1 MFNELTEA
9 LKADDI
15 AATVAVTHE
24 QDMHDNMSEQDEVED
39 LATVFDELD
48 DEDVYDEDLNAEVNA
63 VTDLADIDCDDED
76 DCDSD
81 SDDILEESGGVIS
94 WILRHNSVSGYNDLV
109 GQIEV
114 ELSDARTHS
123 EIMKIR
129 YDIESYSNEMREVIR
144 SDFSRGF
151 KHYLFWFWLI
161 GGLPGLA
168 IGAVTK
174 YFKEQPAAKAKIK
187 AALVQMDGLLAKA
200 DKKLASVKES
210 VASGN
215 ADTENLGSLN
225 ESDLHDLFIIK

>member
-15 AATVAVTHE
+15 AATVAVAHE
-24 QDMHDNMSEQDEVED
+24 QDVHDAMSEQEEVEE

-48 DEDVYDEDLNAEVNA
+48 DVDVYDEDLNAEVNA

-76 DCDSD
+76 DSD

-94 WILRHNSVSGYNDLV
+94 WIIRHNSVSGYNDLV
-109 GQIEV
+109 GQVEA
-114 ELSDARTHS
+114 ELSDARSYS
-123 EIMKIR
+123 EILKIR
-129 YDIESYSNEMREVIR
+129 SDIESYCNEMSEVIR

-161 GGLPGLA
+161 GGIPGLA

-187 AALVQMDGLLAKA
+187 AALVKMDGLLAKA
-200 DKKLASVKES
+200 DKKLATVKES
-210 VASGN
+210 VAAGN

>member
-9 LKADDI
+9 LKAEDI
-15 AATVAVTHE
+15 AATVAVDHE
-24 QDMHDNMSEQDEVED
+24 QDVHDAMSEQEEVEE

-63 VTDLADIDCDDED
+63 ASDLADIDDDED
-76 DCDSD
+76 DNDSD

-94 WILRHNSVSGYNDLV
+94 WIIRHNSVSGYNDLV
-109 GQIEV
+109 GQVEA
-114 ELSDARTHS
+114 ELSDARSYS
-123 EIMKIR
+123 EILKIR
-129 YDIESYSNEMREVIR
+129 SDIESYCNEMSEVIR

-187 AALVQMDGLLAKA
+187 AALVKMNGLLAKA

-210 VASGN
+210 VAAGN

>member
-81 SDDILEESGGVIS
+81 DILEESGGVIS
-94 WILRHNSVSGYNDLV
+94 WILRHNSVSNYNDLV

-123 EIMKIR
+123 EIMKVR
-129 YDIESYSNEMREVIR
+129 NDIDTYCSEMREVIR

-151 KHYLFWFWLI
+151 KHYIFWFLI
-161 GGLPGLA
+161 LGIAGLV
-168 IGAVTK
+168 IGAITK
-174 YFKEQPAAKAKIK
+174 YFKEQPEAKAKVK
-187 AALVQMDGLLAKA
+187 AALVQMDGLMAKA
-200 DKKLASVKES
+200 DKKLATVKES

>member
-9 LKADDI
+9 LKAEDI
-15 AATVAVTHE
+15 AATVAVAHA
-24 QDMHDNMSEQDEVED
+24 QDVHDAMSEQEEVEE

-63 VTDLADIDCDDED
+63 ASDLADIDDDED
-76 DCDSD
+76 DNDSD

-94 WILRHNSVSGYNDLV
+94 WIIRHNSVSGYNDLV
-109 GQIEV
+109 GQVEA
-114 ELSDARTHS
+114 ELSDARTYS
-123 EIMKIR
+123 EILKIR
-129 YDIESYSNEMREVIR
+129 SDIESYCKEMREVIR

-161 GGLPGLA
+161 GGIPGLA

-187 AALVQMDGLLAKA
+187 AALVKMNGLLAKA

-210 VASGN
+210 VAAGN

>member
-9 LKADDI
+9 LKAEDI
-15 AATVAVTHE
+15 AATVAVAHE
-24 QDMHDNMSEQDEVED
+24 QDVHDAMSEQEEVEE

-48 DEDVYDEDLNAEVNA
+48 DADVYDEDLNAEVNA
-63 VTDLADIDCDDED
+63 TSDLADIDDED
-76 DCDSD
+76 DNDSD

-94 WILRHNSVSGYNDLV
+94 WIIRHNSVSGYNDLV
-109 GQIEV
+109 GQVEA
-114 ELSDARTHS
+114 ELSDARSYS
-123 EIMKIR
+123 EILKIR
-129 YDIESYSNEMREVIR
+129 SDIESYCNEMSEVIR

-161 GGLPGLA
+161 GGIPGLA

-187 AALVQMDGLLAKA
+187 AALVKLEGLLAKA

-210 VASGN
+210 NVAGN

>member
-9 LKADDI
+9 LKAEDI
-15 AATVAVTHE
+15 AAENAVKTE
-24 QDMHDNMSEQDEVED
+24 QDIHEAISEHDEVEE
-39 LATVFDELD
+39 LASVFDELD
-48 DEDVYDEDLNAEVNA
+48 NDDVFDSDLNADVENVSSM
-63 VTDLADIDCDDED
+63 DDDIDCDDDD
-76 DCDSD
+76 DCD

-94 WILRHNSVSGYNDLV
+94 WIMRHNSVSGYNDLV

-129 YDIESYSNEMREVIR
+129 NDIESYTTEMREVIR

-161 GGLPGLA
+161 GVPGLV

-187 AALVQMDGLLAKA
+187 AALVKLEGLLAKA

-210 VASGN
+210 VAAGN
-215 ADTENLGSLN
+215 ADTEDLGSLN